1 MTIHGFPEVFP
12 RIETGR
18 LLLRE
23 ITQDDAMGI
32 FKNFSDPEVAK
43 WFFEQPFTEMKQVT
57 QIIAEF
63 KRDFAGGKGLTWA
76 IILKGN
82 ETCIGTCGYS
92 DLDFGERGEIGF
104 DLAKEQWGKGLM
116 AEALKAIIDYGY
128 ETLHLLK
135 VEAHSYSNNMRAIRL
150 LEKLGFQLDKVS
162 EDSHYYS
169 MSKESWDIPEL

>member
-63 KRDFAGGKGLTWA
+63 KRDFTGGKGLTWA
-76 IILKGN
+76 IILKEN
-82 ETCIGTCGYS
+82 EACIGTCGYG
-92 DLDFGERGEIGF
+92 DLAFGERGEIGF

>member
-43 WFFEQPFTEMKQVT
+43 WFFEQPFTEMKQAT

-63 KRDFAGGKGLTWA
+63 KRDFTGGKGLTWA
-76 IILKGN
+76 IILKEN
-82 ETCIGTCGYS
+82 EACIGTCGYG
-92 DLDFGERGEIGF
+92 DLAFGERGEIVESRGTF
-104 DLAKEQWGKGLM
+104 LFQQHACHPSSGKAGLS
-116 AEALKAIIDYGY
+116 IG
-128 ETLHLLK
+128 
-135 VEAHSYSNNMRAIRL
+135 
-150 LEKLGFQLDKVS
+150 
-162 EDSHYYS
+162 
-169 MSKESWDIPEL
+169 